1 MKSKNKAIGEVY
13 LKVLKIKEDVINL
26 ECLPESISRNF
37 MLMENLI
44 KLGVLSEQMCLIET
58 NWRKTNNVQR

>member
-1 MKSKNKAIGEVY
+1 MKSKNKVIGEVY

-26 ECLPESISRNF
+26 ECLPKSVSKDSI
-37 MLMENLI
+37 LMENLI

-58 NWRKTNNVQR
+58 NWG